1 MPTAQLA
8 WLGGIDLDGID
19 LEKTNE
25 RGSNQLLDSS
35 GMILL
40 QERRVCRK
48 PEIKSTFSPA
58 PTRSDAIFFASDFA
72 FKDEFTIGD
81 IALSSF
87 KRTDSNSFESAA
99 GRGKRLQSVM
109 IRWRR
114 AVPVGLRQRRA

>member
-8 WLGGIDLDGID
+8 WLGGIDLGGID

-87 KRTDSNSFESAA
+87 KRTDSDSFESAA